1 MMMILKVASVMAGR
15 VSGTKADLYMVART
29 NQSITTNSADKNWIL
44 A

>member
-15 VSGTKADLYMVART
+15 VSGTKAHLYMVART